1 MHFSNNRR
9 SGKKAA
15 ISIHLMLMLI
25 DNTCSYA
32 LSRKLISIHLML
44 MLIHC
49 NLSYPVR
56 FEHFNTSHVNVNRQ
70 TFPCLFR
77 SRLHFNTSHVNVN
90 PRRGKKYRDRRVI
103 SIRLMLMLIAIAEL
117 QSPAV
122 ADFNTS
128 HVNVNLGCRIT
139 FP

>member
-90 PRRGKKYRDRRVI
+90 LIQLSLLPSLIEI
-103 SIRLMLMLIAIAEL
+103 SIHLMLMLIWIMPSDRV
-117 QSPAV
+117 QIIIFQYIS
-122 ADFNTS
+122 
-128 HVNVNLGCRIT
+128 C
-139 FP
+139 